1 MLKNI
6 KLILF
11 DMDGVL
17 FNSKTNMKLSWKE
30 VQKKFKI
37 NKSFKQYFKHIGI
50 PFKQIL
56 KKIKISKNIDTIE
69 NCYQKASSKYLNKI
83 RIYPNVITTIN
94 KLKKKNIKLGIL
106 TSKHRGRTIK
116 LINHHELKFK
126 FISTPA
132 KGLRGK
138 PHPDQIN
145 KAIRKFKF
153 QRKNIV
159 YVGDMGVDY
168 VAAKKSGI
176 NYIHASYGYGQITK
190 KFKYS
195 IKKFSQLNKIV
206 I

>member
-116 LINHHELKFK
+116 LINQHDLKFK

-153 QRKNIV
+153 GRHSV
-159 YVGDMGVDY
+159 WFHHLCEST
-168 VAAKKSGI
+168 SGNETI
-176 NYIHASYGYGQITK
+176 RNFGRGRN
-190 KFKYS
+190 
-195 IKKFSQLNKIV
+195 FSKRNANLP
-206 I
+206 